1 MISLDRP
8 AGNGWAVVVKRG
20 VATPM
25 KIQTRINRLWWRMRT
40 GTLGACLDGTHRALE
55 AVARTTPRS
64 TTLRPRTRAS
74 RLLMTSFIAVP
85 ALLLGAESA
94 RNARNGS
101 LLPDAGIS
109 VTEVAS
115 LRGSLDRYYGGHND
129 DNLNGR
135 EIAVSV
141 SVSGYTSR
149 TCETDSTPFITASMT
164 TTRRGVLALSRDLV
178 KRYTPGAP
186 FEFGDVVHLHGI
198 GDFIVEDS
206 MNERYQRHA
215 DIWFESLEQARE
227 FGRRR
232 AVLTGPY
239 GPVDDLRRVAEVAT
253 GRGKAAP

>member
-1 MISLDRP
+1 MVASL
-8 AGNGWAVVVKRG
+8 V
-20 VATPM
+20 
-25 KIQTRINRLWWRMRT
+25 
-40 GTLGACLDGTHRALE
+40 
-55 AVARTTPRS
+55 
-64 TTLRPRTRAS
+64 
-74 RLLMTSFIAVP
+74 AVP
-85 ALLLGAESA
+85 ALMLGAESA

-115 LRGSLDRYYGGHND
+115 LRGSLDRYYGGRND
-129 DNLNGR
+129 ESLNGR

-141 SVSGYTSR
+141 TVSGYTSR
-149 TCETDSTPFITASMT
+149 PCETDSTPFVTAANT

-178 KRYTPGAP
+178 RRYTPGAP
-186 FEFGDVVHLHGI
+186 FQFGDVVHLHGI
-198 GDFIVEDS
+198 GDFVVEDS

-215 DIWFESLEQARE
+215 DIWFESLDQARE

-239 GPVDDLRRVAEVAT
+239 GPVDDLRRVAEVAS

>member
-1 MISLDRP
+1 MRSGSLGFY
-8 AGNGWAVVVKRG
+8 AE
-20 VATPM
+20 
-25 KIQTRINRLWWRMRT
+25 
-40 GTLGACLDGTHRALE
+40 GAHRALE

-64 TTLRPRTRAS
+64 TTLRPRSRTS
-74 RLLMTSFIAVP
+74 RLLVTSFIAVP
-85 ALLLGAESA
+85 VLLIGAETA

-101 LLPDAGIS
+101 LLPDAGIA

-115 LRGSLDRYYGGHND
+115 LRGSLERYYGGRSD
-129 DNLNGR
+129 ESLNGR

-141 SVSGYTSR
+141 IVSGYTSR
-149 TCETDSTPFITASMT
+149 ACETDDTPFETASLT

-178 KRYTPGAP
+178 RRYTPGAP

-198 GDFIVEDS
+198 GDFVVEDV

-215 DIWFESLEQARE
+215 DIWFEDLSDARQ

-239 GPVDDLRRVAEVAT
+239 GPVDDLRRVTDVAS